1 MHQPALTYVCR
12 LNNYRFAIQH
22 LLPTHTQQHTLLL
35 PQSTTT
41 KDLLRTLRTMKFIAS
56 VILALAATANT
67 ASAFTPARKSLLLLD
82 FGGNDDTAEKKILLC
97 RVPPLDDGKLT
108 LSFRS
113 STSQPTYIIR
123 FRCSHRIPIG
133 YGIRSQEI
141 Y

>member
-1 MHQPALTYVCR
+1 
-12 LNNYRFAIQH
+12 
-22 LLPTHTQQHTLLL
+22 
-35 PQSTTT
+35 
-41 KDLLRTLRTMKFIAS
+41 MKFIAS

-82 FGGNDDTAEKKILLC
+82 FGGNDDTAEKILL
-97 RVPPLDDGKLT
+97 RRAPPLDDGKLT

-113 STSQPTYIIR
+113 FTSQPTYIIR